1 MLNEL
6 KPNKNDKQILLNNL
20 NDYIIKIDYY
30 DDNGFKKKKFDIP
43 LKYILANKNNM
54 PSYFV
59 SSLSK

>member
-43 LKYILANKNNM
+43 LK
-54 PSYFV
+54 
-59 SSLSK
+59 

>member
-30 DDNGFKKKKFDIP
+30 DDKGFKKKKFDIP